1 MAAVTK
7 PFSLDEEVRL
17 TTSNSDRERIADLA
31 NVFALAVAL
40 DYLERAYVRDSITA
54 QEYHHPCAR
63 LLGQYKTLVNLV
75 GNWDLD
81 AFLQEYRLDC
91 TAAAHRLRVGVP
103 ATEEHRGARDGHHHH
118 HGGDGHPAG
127 GRGSTPNHQDGSSG
141 NDSAETAKTVAETTQ
156 NFITF
161 MDALKLRLRA
171 KDQLHPLLT
180 DLMQSYSRFCSLS
193 ASGAGAGADESNA
206 PEWEGRP
213 KMLQWLITLNRMR
226 ASEEISDEQSRQMLF
241 DIEHAYAE

>member
-1 MAAVTK
+1 M
-7 PFSLDEEVRL
+7 
-17 TTSNSDRERIADLA
+17 
-31 NVFALAVAL
+31 
-40 DYLERAYVRDSITA
+40 RA
-54 QEYHHPCAR
+54 H
-63 LLGQYKTLVNLV
+63 
-75 GNWDLD
+75 
-81 AFLQEYRLDC
+81 
-91 TAAAHRLRVGVP
+91 P
-103 ATEEHRGARDGHHHH
+103 ATRLEGTGKPLLT
-118 HGGDGHPAG
+118 HPRA
-127 GRGSTPNHQDGSSG
+127 P
-141 NDSAETAKTVAETTQ
+141 AQ

-226 ASEEISDEQSRQMLF
+226 ASEEISDEQSRQVSRPGSSGAPLICFGPADAECPAQMLF